1 MPRETIPQSP
11 HVGTP
16 AFRGFALPTSNT
28 TYTPNQFFDV
38 CLPYSSR
45 GVVRL
50 VGYLIRQTLGWC
62 DAEGRPQTERHAVS
76 YEDFQRA
83 GISRG
88 MIRSAVDEA
97 IAGHFI
103 TCLRK
108 PQSNKSAQP
117 ATSGLYELK
126 WDEHTEYV
134 KDPKRF
140 RGFFAGEGNRTYIP
154 NQFFDA
160 LLPAESLG
168 VLKVVGSVIRFSIG
182 FQNKWGHRRRNV
194 ALSYQHIRNYS
205 HLKDRH
211 ALSEAIQHAIESNF
225 IERVEEGYFDP
236 DGGRLS
242 KAAVYAVKWLNL
254 AVESPNG
261 TKSPP
266 AKNEEEKRSE
276 IPTGDGSKTP
286 PERRFKNP
294 TDIEI
299 KQINKTFKQ
308 QEGVAAAF
316 SKLRGAGFDTKA
328 AQAIASRYP
337 LEQIERQLR
346 WLESRHVKSNRL
358 GLLRAAIRED
368 WPEPATLARGKV
380 DAQDVKR
387 PRGASF
393 GSAIEDAKRRLLSG
407 SNQSST

>member
-1 MPRETIPQSP
+1 MRNAPAPESP
-11 HVGTP
+11 KP
-16 AFRGFALPTSNT
+16 FAGFALPTSNT

-50 VGYLIRQTLGWC
+50 VGYLVRQTLGWC
-62 DAEGRPQTERHAVS
+62 DEEGRPQQDRHSVS
-76 YEDFQRA
+76 YEDFQKA

-97 IAGHFI
+97 VAGHFI
-103 TCLRK
+103 TCLRSPK
-108 PQSNKSAQP
+108 PNRAAEP
-117 ATSGLYELK
+117 AASGLYELK
-126 WDEHTEYV
+126 WDESGEYV

-160 LLPAESLG
+160 LLPAESLA

-182 FQNKWGHRRRNV
+182 FQNKWGHRRRYV

-211 ALSEAIQHAIESNF
+211 ALSESLQHAIKSNF

-242 KAAVYAVKWLNL
+242 KAAVYALKWLNS

-261 TKSPP
+261 MKTHRRKLSRKSGPKSPP
-266 AKNEEEKRSE
+266 ATVQKPHRL
-276 IPTGDGSKTP
+276 DGMKSP
-286 PERRFKNP
+286 PVLK
-294 TDIEI
+294 
-299 KQINKTFKQ
+299 
-308 QEGVAAAF
+308 
-316 SKLRGAGFDTKA
+316 
-328 AQAIASRYP
+328 
-337 LEQIERQLR
+337 
-346 WLESRHVKSNRL
+346 
-358 GLLRAAIRED
+358 
-368 WPEPATLARGKV
+368 
-380 DAQDVKR
+380 
-387 PRGASF
+387 
-393 GSAIEDAKRRLLSG
+393 
-407 SNQSST
+407 